1 MELLGL
7 QPAIIFL
14 GHDDNKGRVVCVS
27 NNVDWIQILLS
38 TYHTIISL
46 PMNNFTPDET
56 GPSAR
61 TLMLIRQIAYTYRVS
76 KLTGRPLNFCVN

>member
-1 MELLGL
+1 
-7 QPAIIFL
+7 
-14 GHDDNKGRVVCVS
+14 
-27 NNVDWIQILLS
+27 
-38 TYHTIISL
+38 
-46 PMNNFTPDET
+46 MNNFTPDET